1 MKLSEIDVNK
11 KFILKNIDFH
21 GIKKR
26 RLYDLGFI
34 PGQVIEKM
42 YDSVFKNPSCYKI
55 KDTFNKCLLNLIN
68 FYNLG
73 FKISVHQIN
82 FSNTFFS
89 VFPVSSI
96 Y

>member
-34 PGQVIEKM
+34 SGQVIEKM

-55 KDTFNKCLLNLIN
+55 KDTFIALRKEDA
-68 FYNLG
+68 Y
-73 FKISVHQIN
+73 KIEVDN
-82 FSNTFFS
+82 E
-89 VFPVSSI
+89 
-96 Y
+96 

>member
-55 KDTFNKCLLNLIN
+55 KDTFIALRKEDA
-68 FYNLG
+68 Y
-73 FKISVHQIN
+73 KIEVDN
-82 FSNTFFS
+82 E
-89 VFPVSSI
+89 
-96 Y
+96 

>member
-55 KDTFNKCLLNLIN
+55 KDTFIALRKE
-68 FYNLG
+68 YAY
-73 FKISVHQIN
+73 KIYVDN
-82 FSNTFFS
+82 E
-89 VFPVSSI
+89 
-96 Y
+96 

>member
-55 KDTFNKCLLNLIN
+55 KDTFIALRKEDA
-68 FYNLG
+68 Y
-73 FKISVHQIN
+73 KIEVN
-82 FSNTFFS
+82 NE
-89 VFPVSSI
+89 
-96 Y
+96 

>member
-42 YDSVFKNPSCYKI
+42 YDSVFKNRSCYNI
-55 KDTFNKCLLNLIN
+55 KDTFIALRKEDA
-68 FYNLG
+68 Y
-73 FKISVHQIN
+73 KIEVDN
-82 FSNTFFS
+82 E
-89 VFPVSSI
+89 
-96 Y
+96 

>member
-34 PGQVIEKM
+34 PGQTIEKM
-42 YDSVFKNPSCYKI
+42 YSSAFNNPSCYKV
-55 KDTFNKCLLNLIN
+55 KDTFIALRKEDA
-68 FYNLG
+68 Y
-73 FKISVHQIN
+73 KIEV
-82 FSNTFFS
+82 SNE
-89 VFPVSSI
+89 
-96 Y
+96 

>member
-11 KFILKNIDFH
+11 NFILKNIDFH

-55 KDTFNKCLLNLIN
+55 KDTFIALRKEDA
-68 FYNLG
+68 Y
-73 FKISVHQIN
+73 KIEVDN
-82 FSNTFFS
+82 E
-89 VFPVSSI
+89 
-96 Y
+96 

>member
-1 MKLSEIDVNK
+1 MKLSEVDVNK

-55 KDTFNKCLLNLIN
+55 KDTFIALRKEDA
-68 FYNLG
+68 Y
-73 FKISVHQIN
+73 KIEVDN
-82 FSNTFFS
+82 E
-89 VFPVSSI
+89 
-96 Y
+96 

>member
-1 MKLSEIDVNK
+1 MKLSEINVNK

-55 KDTFNKCLLNLIN
+55 KDTFIALRKEDA
-68 FYNLG
+68 Y
-73 FKISVHQIN
+73 KIEVDN
-82 FSNTFFS
+82 E
-89 VFPVSSI
+89 
-96 Y
+96 

>member
-42 YDSVFKNPSCYKI
+42 YDSVFKTPPCYKI
-55 KDTFNKCLLNLIN
+55 KDTFIALRKEDA
-68 FYNLG
+68 Y
-73 FKISVHQIN
+73 KIEVDN
-82 FSNTFFS
+82 E
-89 VFPVSSI
+89 
-96 Y
+96 

>member
-11 KFILKNIDFH
+11 KFILKYIDFH

-55 KDTFNKCLLNLIN
+55 KDTFIALRKEDA
-68 FYNLG
+68 Y
-73 FKISVHQIN
+73 KIEVDN
-82 FSNTFFS
+82 E
-89 VFPVSSI
+89 
-96 Y
+96 

>member
-1 MKLSEIDVNK
+1 MKLSEIDANK

-55 KDTFNKCLLNLIN
+55 KDTFIALRKEDA
-68 FYNLG
+68 Y
-73 FKISVHQIN
+73 KIEVDN
-82 FSNTFFS
+82 E
-89 VFPVSSI
+89 
-96 Y
+96 

>member
-55 KDTFNKCLLNLIN
+55 KDTFIALRKE
-68 FYNLG
+68 YAY
-73 FKISVHQIN
+73 KIEVDN
-82 FSNTFFS
+82 E
-89 VFPVSSI
+89 
-96 Y
+96 

>member
-11 KFILKNIDFH
+11 KFIIKNIDFH

-55 KDTFNKCLLNLIN
+55 KDTFIALRKEDA
-68 FYNLG
+68 Y
-73 FKISVHQIN
+73 KIEVDN
-82 FSNTFFS
+82 E
-89 VFPVSSI
+89 
-96 Y
+96 

>member
-55 KDTFNKCLLNLIN
+55 KDTFIALRKEDAYKIEVDNEYRYFIMWKSKCW
-68 FYNLG
+68 
-73 FKISVHQIN
+73 
-82 FSNTFFS
+82 
-89 VFPVSSI
+89 
-96 Y
+96 

>member
-42 YDSVFKNPSCYKI
+42 YDSVCKNPSCYKI
-55 KDTFNKCLLNLIN
+55 KDTFIALRKEDA
-68 FYNLG
+68 Y
-73 FKISVHQIN
+73 KIEVDN
-82 FSNTFFS
+82 E
-89 VFPVSSI
+89 
-96 Y
+96 

>member
-26 RLYDLGFI
+26 RLYYRGFI

-55 KDTFNKCLLNLIN
+55 KDTFIALRKEDA
-68 FYNLG
+68 Y
-73 FKISVHQIN
+73 KIEVDN
-82 FSNTFFS
+82 E
-89 VFPVSSI
+89 
-96 Y
+96 

>member
-34 PGQVIEKM
+34 PGQAIEKM

-55 KDTFNKCLLNLIN
+55 KDTFIALRKEDA
-68 FYNLG
+68 Y
-73 FKISVHQIN
+73 KIEVDN
-82 FSNTFFS
+82 E
-89 VFPVSSI
+89 
-96 Y
+96 

>member
-34 PGQVIEKM
+34 LGQVIEKM

-55 KDTFNKCLLNLIN
+55 KDTFIALRKEDA
-68 FYNLG
+68 Y
-73 FKISVHQIN
+73 KIEVDN
-82 FSNTFFS
+82 E
-89 VFPVSSI
+89 
-96 Y
+96 

>member
-55 KDTFNKCLLNLIN
+55 KDTFIALRKEDT
-68 FYNLG
+68 Y
-73 FKISVHQIN
+73 KIEVDN
-82 FSNTFFS
+82 E
-89 VFPVSSI
+89 
-96 Y
+96 